1 MKYIFEFY
9 GGGQET
15 EEGLRAGMQA
25 MAQWYARLGG
35 ALIDGGGPISEAAR
49 TVSPNGVVTNGAI
62 GEKPHGYCIV
72 KADSVATAVEM
83 AKGCPL
89 VKFGRS
95 ISVLEVF
102 ET

>member
-9 GGGQET
+9 GGQEET

-25 MAQWYARLGG
+25 MGEWYARLGG
-35 ALIDGGGPISEAAR
+35 ALIDGGGPITGAAR
-49 TVSPNGVVTNGAI
+49 TLSPDGAMTHRAI

-72 KADSVATAVEM
+72 KAESIAAAAEL
-83 AKGCPL
+83 AKDCPL
-89 VKFGRS
+89 LKFGRS

-102 ET
+102 GS